1 MNSVLIVEDDPNIRE
16 TLAFNLKSAGLNV
29 TTAADGR
36 IGLEKAVTEKPDLIL
51 LDVMLPEMD
60 GLAVCERVRR
70 LDEVV
75 RIIMITAL
83 GTDPDKVRGLTIGAD
98 DYITKPFNFDELL
111 ARVRAQLRRAG
122 AKDSNRSAVEFGDV
136 RLDGVKHEVR
146 VGDEPVALRPKEFRL
161 LFTLASNPGVLFSRE
176 KLGTLIWGTEFVGSS
191 RTIDVHVQRLRE
203 KVEKVS
209 NYRFLRT
216 VHGLGYRFDLKP
228 KEADED

>member
-16 TLAFNLKSAGLNV
+16 TLAFNLKSAGLEV
-29 TTAADGR
+29 STAADGR
-36 IGLEKAVTEKPDLIL
+36 TGLEKAVTEKPDLIL

-70 LDEVV
+70 LDETV
-75 RIIMITAL
+75 RIVMITAL

-122 AKDSNRSAVEFGDV
+122 TKDSNRSVVEFGDV
-136 RLDGVKHEVR
+136 RLDGIKHEVR
-146 VGDEPVALRPKEFRL
+146 VGGDPVELRPKEFQL
-161 LFTLASNPGVLFSRE
+161 LFTLASNPGILFSRE
-176 KLGTLIWGTEFVGSS
+176 KLGTLVWGTEFVGSS

-209 NYRFLRT
+209 GYRFLRT
-216 VHGLGYRFDLKP
+216 IHGLGYRFDLIR
-228 KEADED
+228 KEADES

>member
-16 TLAFNLKSAGLNV
+16 TLAFNLKSAGLDV

-36 IGLEKAVTEKPDLIL
+36 TGLEKAVTEKPDLIL

-70 LDEVV
+70 LDETV
-75 RIIMITAL
+75 RIVMITAL

-122 AKDSNRSAVEFGDV
+122 AKDSNRSVVEFGDV
-136 RLDGVKHEVR
+136 RLDGVRHEVR
-146 VGDEPVALRPKEFRL
+146 VGDEPVKLRPKEFQL
-161 LFTLASNPGVLFSRE
+161 LFTLASNPGILFSRE

-203 KVEKVS
+203 KVEKTS
-209 NYRFLRT
+209 SFQFLHT
-216 VHGLGYRFDLKP
+216 IHGLGYRFDLME
-228 KEADED
+228 KEADEN

>member
-216 VHGLGYRFDLKP
+216 IHGLGYRFDLKP